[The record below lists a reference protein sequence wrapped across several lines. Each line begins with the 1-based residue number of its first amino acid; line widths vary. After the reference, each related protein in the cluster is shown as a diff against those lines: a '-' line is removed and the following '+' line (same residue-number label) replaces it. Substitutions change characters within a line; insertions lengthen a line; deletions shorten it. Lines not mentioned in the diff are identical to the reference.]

1 MKDSGF
7 IEESDTGLSPGL
19 AGKTESATLAAAKRS
34 TGNLL
39 GSCYD
44 IYTPRYSPDISIEIQ
59 ARARAIDADTGVDF
73 LTGGDSASE
82 PQAEDNEVEDFEAQ
96 IILSAESDLLGD
108 GYNLDDD
115 DDDEDV
121 GDDGTI
127 VYGEDIQAS
136 QPASIW
142 RPTSGDIHH
151 RVIQERHGDEGDAEL
166 RSQWSVSAAG
176 FMSEE
181 KSIAAFEEAVIAQR
195 LFKQLGAKNSRYS
208 DHSYQ
213 SCYT

>member
-7 IEESDTGLSPGL
+7 IEELDTGLSPGL
-19 AGKTESATLAAAKRS
+19 AGKTEAATLAAAKRS

-59 ARARAIDADTGVDF
+59 ARAMAIDADTGVDF

-115 DDDEDV
+115 DEDV

-136 QPASIW
+136 QPPSIR
-142 RPTSGDIHH
+142 RPTSGDIH
-151 RVIQERHGDEGDAEL
+151 HGDEGDAEL

-181 KSIAAFEEAVIAQR
+181 KSKAAFEEAVTAQR
-195 LFKQLGAKNSRYS
+195 LFKQLGAKNSR
-208 DHSYQ
+208 
-213 SCYT
+213 